1 MRLRNYREV
10 RGWSRRDLA
19 GKASIAPRT
28 LARIERGAQRPKPET
43 LRAIAASLQ
52 VQLQDLAPGWERDE
66 IERTVSGVNHPGLGL
81 KQLRDDQKITL
92 EQAANAAQVD
102 PSTLW
107 RFERGLHGN
116 GKIAALAQVDG
127 EEKLVFRSAGLA
139 DLLGFSNVTKLTAVC
154 DEIALQINLEAEG
167 LKEI

>member
-10 RGWSRRDLA
+10 RGWSRRELA

-43 LRAIAASLQ
+43 LRAIAAALQ

-102 PSTLW
+102 PSLYGVLSVVFTEM
-107 RFERGLHGN
+107 ERSLHW
-116 GKIAALAQVDG
+116 L
-127 EEKLVFRSAGLA
+127 
-139 DLLGFSNVTKLTAVC
+139 KLTGRRNSFF
-154 DEIALQINLEAEG
+154 DPQRSRTF
-167 LKEI
+167 

>member
-1 MRLRNYREV
+1 MRLRSYREA
-10 RGWSRRDLA
+10 RGWSRCDLA

-43 LRAIAASLQ
+43 LRALAAGLQ

-66 IERTVSGVNHPGLGL
+66 IERTVSGINHPGLGL
-81 KQLRDDQKITL
+81 KKLREDQKITL

-107 RFERGLHGN
+107 RFERGLHGD
-116 GKIAALAQVDG
+116 GKIAALAQVGG
-127 EEKLVFRSAGLA
+127 EEELMFRSTELA
-139 DLLGFSNVTKLTAVC
+139 KLLGFPNVTELTDVC
-154 DEIALQINLEAEG
+154 DEIALQINLEAERV
-167 LKEI
+167 KEI